1 MASKTN
7 IIRTNV
13 VPYNYRKTTD
23 LILNKKVLV
32 RHLSLHLILSA
43 EGAVVF
49 TVLRD
54 FHLLDS
60 LPQAGTITGTVLPGD
75 SNLLGSLSHHALYV
89 FLLKSMKLTLKR
101 HVIEKSIIFR
111 RI

>member
-1 MASKTN
+1 MTVFKIEHSKL
-7 IIRTNV
+7 
-13 VPYNYRKTTD
+13 Y
-23 LILNKKVLV
+23 LV
-32 RHLSLHLILSA
+32 HHLSLHLILSA

-75 SNLLGSLSHHALYV
+75 SDLLGSLSHHALHV
-89 FLLKSMKLTLKR
+89 FLLKSMKLTFKR
-101 HVIEKSIIFR
+101 HVNENSIIF
-111 RI
+111 